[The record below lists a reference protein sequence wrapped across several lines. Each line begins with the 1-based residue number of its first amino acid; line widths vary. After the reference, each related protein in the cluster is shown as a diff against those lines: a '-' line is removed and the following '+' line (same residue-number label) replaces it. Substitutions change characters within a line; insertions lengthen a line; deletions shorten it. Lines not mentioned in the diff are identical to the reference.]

1 MNIIGLLIRE
11 GDILVSHFWE
21 LKQELSPKSKVEM
34 VSAKGKLSDDGNG
47 SYNHMLLLPI
57 LTEISAEITAKVID
71 DFEYDNFVELP
82 RI

>member
-1 MNIIGLLIRE
+1 MNFIGLMRGE

-21 LKQELSPKSKVEM
+21 PKPELSPKSKIEM
-34 VSAKGKLSDDGNG
+34 VSAKGKPSDGGNG

>member
-34 VSAKGKLSDDGNG
+34 VSAKGKLSDGGNG
-47 SYNHMLLLPI
+47 SYNRTVLLPI
-57 LTEISAEITAKVID
+57 LAVNSDGIPAEAFD
-71 DFEYDNFVELP
+71 DFVYDNFV
-82 RI
+82 